1 MLHPGFWKEKSGCQ
15 VTTERIYWVGA
26 EMNFKLNACDCLF
39 NLQVLKVI
47 DAVLVL
53 FSHLKIEIEYCSWLF
68 FKYLL

>member
-1 MLHPGFWKEKSGCQ
+1 
-15 VTTERIYWVGA
+15 
-26 EMNFKLNACDCLF
+26 MNFKLNACDCLF

-68 FKYLL
+68 LNICCEVLCSKMLIIYRLKQADNL